1 MDNYYTYMR
10 ISTKEEKA
18 KQRFSRQESALKHYA
33 TKNNIEYL
41 IEFKEDI
48 SGKSFDGRNE
58 WKKLERIVQP
68 GDYIVMKDVCRFTRE
83 AENGYNK
90 YMSLMNKGVNLVF
103 LDNPTISTDYI
114 KNLLNI
120 AETQDLI
127 AREST
132 KFIAKILLIAELDRA
147 EKERLVISQRTR
159 DGMAASPNKA
169 GRKVGHLD
177 KMTPALEA
185 DIRRYLRDRT
195 IKQVDLLK
203 KYKISRNTL
212 RKYIA
217 YTVKELSTS
226 S

>member
-90 YMSLMNKGVNLVF
+90 YMSLMNKGVNLIF

-177 KMTPALEA
+177 KMTPALEE

-195 IKQVDLLK
+195 VKQVDLLK

-212 RKYIA
+212 RKYIDLIA
-217 YTVKELSTS
+217 KK
-226 S
+226 

>member
-90 YMSLMNKGVNLVF
+90 YMSLMNKGVNLIF

-147 EKERLVISQRTR
+147 EKERLVLSQRTR

-177 KMTPALEA
+177 KMTPALEE

-195 IKQVDLLK
+195 VKQVDLLK

-217 YTVKELSTS
+217 YTAKN
-226 S
+226 

>member
-90 YMSLMNKGVNLVF
+90 YMSLMNKGVNLIF

-177 KMTPALEA
+177 KMTPALEE

-195 IKQVDLLK
+195 VKQVDLLK
-203 KYKISRNTL
+203 KHKISRNTL

-217 YTVKELSTS
+217 YTAKN
-226 S
+226 